1 MQGAST
7 SLIDLRLVISI
18 GVPALIA
25 VAGWFLAHWL
35 NSRREVT
42 NKRRE
47 IRLRGLGSA
56 YTRLA
61 LASQRDWTDEHR
73 QQFEA
78 FVAEIQLYGTP
89 KQIQLTIDVIK
100 AFNERK
106 PVVSF
111 DPLLE
116 ELRDSLRKELRMEP
130 VTGSVWWY
138 RFQLPEWANKAKAAI
153 RTPPDA
159 PKE

>member
-1 MQGAST
+1 MTADT
-7 SLIDLRLVISI
+7 SSLVDLRLMVSL

-35 NSRREVT
+35 NARREVD

-47 IRLRGLGSA
+47 IRLKGLESA

-61 LASQRDWTDEHR
+61 MASQREWTDEHKR
-73 QQFEA
+73 DFES

-89 KQIQLTIDVIK
+89 KQIELTIEIVQ
-100 AFNERK
+100 AFIRHEPR
-106 PVVSF
+106 VMF
-111 DPLLE
+111 DALLE

-130 VTGSVWWY
+130 VHVSVWWY
-138 RFQLPEWANKAKAAI
+138 RFELPDWAK
-153 RTPPDA
+153 TTESETGSSGDV
-159 PKE
+159 E